1 MKFMPYLIL
10 VLALFVSHLTQAQ
23 NIKLYPED
31 SVFVDI
37 NGGRVY
43 LLHQVKHKQTLYS
56 MKNFY
61 QIKLADLYYC
71 NPGLSKRSLKVGEKL
86 RIPIS
91 AKAILRNKP
100 RPYIDSNYVKV
111 YYQVK
116 ANETLWRVARKHF
129 NMPVELLQNRNQL
142 SSAVLYEGQ
151 RLQVGWFSL
160 KGVSDSLSK
169 HTGLD
174 GALAE
179 ENRKWRK
186 KYEMGL
192 MRGKTEK
199 MEEGRA
205 CWPKYEQL
213 SQQTNGLYVL
223 YDGAQTGDV
232 ILIENPMIE
241 RRIYAKVLGP
251 VPDTPFARGSIVM
264 LSPISAQALG
274 ILDAQAYVKIR
285 KLVK

>member
-1 MKFMPYLIL
+1 MKFMPYIILI
-10 VLALFVSHLTQAQ
+10 LALFVSHLTQAQ

-43 LLHQVKHKQTLYS
+43 LLHQVKRKQTLYS

-91 AKAILRNKP
+91 AKAILRTKP

-129 NMPVELLQNRNQL
+129 NVPVELLQNRNQL

-169 HTGLD
+169 HTGLE

-223 YDGAQTGDV
+223 YDGAQAGDV

-241 RRIYAKVLGP
+241 RRIYAKVLGS

>member
-1 MKFMPYLIL
+1 MPYIIL
-10 VLALFVSHLTQAQ
+10 LFVLFVSQLAQAQ
-23 NIKLYPED
+23 NIQLAPED

-37 NGGRVY
+37 SGGRVY

-86 RIPIS
+86 RIPIN
-91 AKAILRNKP
+91 AKAILRSKP

-111 YYQVK
+111 YYEVK

-129 NMPVELLQNRNQL
+129 NMSVELLQNRNQL
-142 SSAVLYEGQ
+142 RSAALYEGQ
-151 RLQVGWFSL
+151 RLQIGWFSL
-160 KGVSDSLSK
+160 QGISDSLSR

-186 KYEMGL
+186 KYELGL
-192 MRGKTEK
+192 IRGKREAA
-199 MEEGRA
+199 EEGRA

-213 SQQTNGLYVL
+213 SQQASGLYVL
-223 YDGAQTGDV
+223 YDGAPAGDV

-241 RRIYAKVLGP
+241 RRIYAKVLGS

-274 ILDAQAYVKIR
+274 ILDAQAYVKIK

>member
-1 MKFMPYLIL
+1 MPYLIL

>member
-1 MKFMPYLIL
+1 MPYIIFLL
-10 VLALFVSHLTQAQ
+10 LLFVSQLTQAQ
-23 NIKLYPED
+23 NIKLAPED

-37 NGGRVY
+37 SGGRVY
-43 LLHQVKHKQTLYS
+43 LLHQVKQKQTLYS

-71 NPGLSKRSLKVGEKL
+71 NPGLSDRSLKVGEKL

-91 AKAILRNKP
+91 AKAILRSKP

-111 YYQVK
+111 YYEVK

-142 SSAVLYEGQ
+142 SSAALYEGQ
-151 RLQVGWFSL
+151 RLQIGWFSL
-160 KGVSDSLSK
+160 KGVSDSLSR

-186 KYEMGL
+186 KYELGL
-192 MRGKTEK
+192 IRGKSEAA
-199 MEEGRA
+199 EEGRA

-213 SQQTNGLYVL
+213 SQQASGLYVL
-223 YDGAQTGDV
+223 YDGAPAGDV

-241 RRIYAKVLGP
+241 RRIYAKVLGS

-264 LSPISAQALG
+264 LSPTSAQALG